1 MTPTSP
7 SVGQKTASNDVRLDW
22 LCADPRRVVLTSEL
36 VAEVLLLIY
45 D

>member
-7 SVGQKTASNDVRLDW
+7 SVGQKTASNDVSLDW
-22 LCADPRRVVLTSEL
+22 LCANPLGAALVSEL
-36 VAEVLLLIY
+36 AGEVLLLIY